1 VKPPVVCTIGTSDP
15 WNAAGIGLD
24 ARVFAALGVRCVTV
38 VAAVSAQ
45 DVGGVRAVR
54 AIDPATIAA
63 QFDSL
68 AAAGV
73 DAYRV
78 GALAD
83 VASAATIAGY
93 LARAGVPA
101 VYDPVFAASGG
112 GRFSGP
118 AAYRE
123 ICATLAPAVALV
135 TPNLA
140 EARAIAADR
149 EATPA
154 DAARLFFEFGAR
166 AVLVTGIERDAD
178 LVDELYE
185 RGAKRAF
192 AGPRIAGELRG
203 TGCMLAAAIA
213 VGLARGATLVAAIEG
228 GRAFV
233 RARIV
238 DGESFGGMR
247 VMRLMS

>member
-1 VKPPVVCTIGTSDP
+1 MNEPVICTVGTTDP

-24 ARVFAALGVRCVTV
+24 ARVFQALGVRGVTV

-45 DVGGVRAVR
+45 DADGVHAVRAV
-54 AIDPATIAA
+54 DPETIAA

-73 DAYRV
+73 AAYRV

-83 VASAATIAGY
+83 VASAATIARY
-93 LARAGVPA
+93 LARAGSPA

-112 GRFSGP
+112 GRF
-118 AAYRE
+118 ADARAYRD
-123 ICATLAPAVALV
+123 ICAALAPAVTLM

-140 EARAIAADR
+140 EARAIAGDR
-149 EATPA
+149 DAMPA
-154 DAARLFFEFGAR
+154 DAARQLFEFGAR
-166 AVLVTGIERDAD
+166 AVLVTGIVRGPDV
-178 LVDELYE
+178 VDELYE
-185 RGAKRAF
+185 RGTVRAF

-213 VGLARGATLVAAIEG
+213 VALAQGDTLVAAIER

-233 RARIV
+233 RARIT
-238 DGESFGGMR
+238 DGETFGGMR
-247 VMRLMS
+247 VMRLTS